1 MADPYAV
8 LEVLP
13 SATAA
18 EIKAAYR
25 RLVKQHHPDAGGDD
39 QRMLALNAAWE
50 VLSDVERRRAHDRTR
65 LRSGRSTTAPDLRRA
80 AAEHNRAVEAD
91 DALVRWLR
99 QVYAPIDRLLGEVIN
114 PFPNQFK
121 ALSADPYDDE
131 LMESF
136 CSYLESSG
144 RRIERIKELFQSLP
158 TPPSAGG
165 FGLSVYHCFSE
176 VEDALAELE
185 RYTMGYV
192 DNYLHDGREMLR
204 EAKQRRKRLQDER
217 RRLEIV

>member
-65 LRSGRSTTAPDLRRA
+65 LRSERSTTAPDLRRA

-114 PFPNQFK
+114 PFPQRVQGPVGGS
-121 ALSADPYDDE
+121 L
-131 LMESF
+131 
-136 CSYLESSG
+136 
-144 RRIERIKELFQSLP
+144 RR
-158 TPPSAGG
+158 
-165 FGLSVYHCFSE
+165 
-176 VEDALAELE
+176 
-185 RYTMGYV
+185 
-192 DNYLHDGREMLR
+192 
-204 EAKQRRKRLQDER
+204 
-217 RRLEIV
+217 

>member
-65 LRSGRSTTAPDLRRA
+65 LQSGRSTTARDLRRA
-80 AAEHNRAVEAD
+80 AVEHNRAVEAD

-131 LMESF
+131 LMEAF
-136 CSYLESSG
+136 CGYLESSG

-158 TPPSAGG
+158 TPPSVGG

-217 RRLEIV
+217 RRLEIA